1 MVVYFLFHVY
11 HFVYILLFFILLWI
25 LEYFL
30 FLNKVEFFSKLWP
43 PKKKL
48 NSRPVL
54 LPIVL
59 MKALGSIFSIN
70 CLCLYLINKCILKQG
85 VCVRNSKNQKQQDG
99 IVLTK
104 PSIFSSNKITKHER
118 RMTSGGTKELNA
130 CIDVM
135 YTWRV
140 IYVQVD

>member
-1 MVVYFLFHVY
+1 MVVYFLFYVY

-30 FLNKVEFFSKLWP
+30 FLNKVEFFSKLWL

-48 NSRPVL
+48 NSRPV
-54 LPIVL
+54 PL

-85 VCVRNSKNQKQQDG
+85 VCVRNSKNQKHQDG
-99 IVLTK
+99 IVL
-104 PSIFSSNKITKHER
+104 TKHER

-130 CIDVM
+130 CIDVT